1 MEKNVG
7 SADKAVR
14 IAVGASLILAG
25 VFAPVGTVAKGVM
38 FVVAAVALFTAFY
51 GW

>member
-14 IAVGASLILAG
+14 IAVGAALVLGG
-25 VFAPVGTVAKGVM
+25 VFAPVDTVVRGVF
-38 FVVAAVALFTAFY
+38 FVLAAVALSTAFY